1 MWHDPLTPVEKSEYE
16 SDIKT
21 RIIEYYN
28 NKSDYKSD
36 DIKTRIIEYYN
47 NTSDYKSDDSKTRII
62 QYYNNSGMHQG

>member
-21 RIIEYYN
+21 WIIEYYN
-28 NKSDYKSD
+28 NK
-36 DIKTRIIEYYN
+36 
-47 NTSDYKSDDSKTRII
+47 SDYKSDDSKTRII